1 MTCNEVVERLRI
13 EEEERVAKK
22 SKSRV
27 PKAKSVQVK
36 LFNTENKE
44 NESTSES
51 SDQEED
57 DMKYTVWVICDPC
70 DEYCCPKC
78 IPPDADLSDDF
89 YCPKCL
95 DE

>member
-57 DMKYTVWVICDPC
+57 DMKCTVCNR
-70 DEYCCPKC
+70 
-78 IPPDADLSDDF
+78 L
-89 YCPKCL
+89 L
-95 DE
+95 LGT

>member
-1 MTCNEVVERLRI
+1 MP
-13 EEEERVAKK
+13 KK

-27 PKAKSVQVK
+27 PKAKSVQAE

-44 NESTSES
+44 SESTSES

-57 DMKYTVWVICDPC
+57 DMKYTVCNRLSSSCKGKKSDKWVICDPC
-70 DEYCCPKC
+70 DEYCPKC